1 MTTPKK
7 QKKQPQRKKDLT
19 PTKGRLVRG
28 RKLFGDD
35 DDDDTPQK
43 AAPAPAPKK
52 TIQQQIKDAF
62 YNPKTGLWNAS
73 KIYKKLKAQG
83 VKVKLKDVK
92 AVLDQ
97 QLVTQVYKPVPKK
110 KKDRYITIIA
120 KAPRHQY
127 QADLLDLKSYA
138 KFNKN
143 FRYLLNVVDVYSRYA
158 YAVPVKTKTEEE
170 LIPAF
175 EQVFDE
181 MGKPENL
188 NTDLEAAIL
197 GSKFQAVLQ
206 KEGIRHYQHNP
217 VDDKRNMSI
226 VERFNRTLR
235 DVLVK
240 YFYSRDTKSYL
251 DILPDLLANYN
262 STVHSTTKQQPVQ
275 IWEGEAQNEQ
285 KKNAPLYTIKV
296 GDTVRILKRYSGFTK
311 MSDVKKFTKNEYKV
325 VAIEGNTFVVKN
337 EKGITQRRKEAE
349 LQKIDPG
356 AVEDGGFEKKGE
368 GKAFKVEKKKE
379 RAKRQLAKQ
388 DIKSDLVNVAPARAK
403 RERKKVDRF
412 APSR

>member
-35 DDDDTPQK
+35 DDDATPQK

-143 FRYLLNVVDVYSRYA
+143 FRYLLNVVDVYPRYA
-158 YAVPVKTKTEEE
+158 YAVPVKTKT
-170 LIPAF
+170 
-175 EQVFDE
+175 
-181 MGKPENL
+181 G
-188 NTDLEAAIL
+188 
-197 GSKFQAVLQ
+197 G
-206 KEGIRHYQHNP
+206 G
-217 VDDKRNMSI
+217 VDSS
-226 VERFNRTLR
+226 V
-235 DVLVK
+235 
-240 YFYSRDTKSYL
+240 
-251 DILPDLLANYN
+251 
-262 STVHSTTKQQPVQ
+262 
-275 IWEGEAQNEQ
+275 
-285 KKNAPLYTIKV
+285 
-296 GDTVRILKRYSGFTK
+296 
-311 MSDVKKFTKNEYKV
+311 
-325 VAIEGNTFVVKN
+325 
-337 EKGITQRRKEAE
+337 
-349 LQKIDPG
+349 
-356 AVEDGGFEKKGE
+356 
-368 GKAFKVEKKKE
+368 
-379 RAKRQLAKQ
+379 
-388 DIKSDLVNVAPARAK
+388 
-403 RERKKVDRF
+403 
-412 APSR
+412 

>member
-35 DDDDTPQK
+35 DDDATPQK

-143 FRYLLNVVDVYSRYA
+143 FRYLLNVVDVYPRYA
-158 YAVPVKTKTEEE
+158 YAVPVKTKTGGE

-206 KEGIRHYQHNP
+206 KGGIRHYQHNP

-226 VERFNRTLR
+226 VERFNRTPR

-275 IWEGEAQNEQ
+275 IWG
-285 KKNAPLYTIKV
+285 
-296 GDTVRILKRYSGFTK
+296 GG
-311 MSDVKKFTKNEYKV
+311 
-325 VAIEGNTFVVKN
+325 G
-337 EKGITQRRKEAE
+337 RRMNRRRT
-349 LQKIDPG
+349 P
-356 AVEDGGFEKKGE
+356 
-368 GKAFKVEKKKE
+368 
-379 RAKRQLAKQ
+379 R
-388 DIKSDLVNVAPARAK
+388 ST
-403 RERKKVDRF
+403 
-412 APSR
+412 PSRWATRCAS